1 MENAQIFW
9 ESSPHRPRSIA
20 DSFCQSLEWGE
31 GRVEVERGF
40 RDSPLM
46 YLEIK

>member
-1 MENAQIFW
+1 
-9 ESSPHRPRSIA
+9 
-20 DSFCQSLEWGE
+20 LEWGE